1 MHMRTEEVSL
11 YIKVMTS
18 NSIVIKSFMTIFC
31 SGERKKYY
39 KHQKKA
45 ESNPDKYLSI
55 IIDGMD
61 QSKTHLPHW
70 IQCSKVGGVLFLA
83 SQV

>member
-1 MHMRTEEVSL
+1 MKTFSSL
-11 YIKVMTS
+11 FQS
-18 NSIVIKSFMTIFC
+18 VIYLYSF

-45 ESNPDKYLSI
+45 EQRPDKYLSL

-70 IQCSKVGGVLFLA
+70 IQKSKVRISSLDIVIGVEAKEKLIPA
-83 SQV
+83 

>member
-1 MHMRTEEVSL
+1 MQILNHNAGNRKVSSEVYCSL
-11 YIKVMTS
+11 VPRYLFRHFFFS
-18 NSIVIKSFMTIFC
+18 

-45 ESNPDKYLSI
+45 EKRPDKYLSL

-61 QSKTHLPHW
+61 QSKTHLP
-70 IQCSKVGGVLFLA
+70 IGSRNQRYG
-83 SQV
+83 

>member
-1 MHMRTEEVSL
+1 MKYRFNYFTIALQNVA
-11 YIKVMTS
+11 S
-18 NSIVIKSFMTIFC
+18 NVFIF

-45 ESNPDKYLSI
+45 EKNPEKYLSI

-70 IQCSKVGGVLFLA
+70 IQCSKVSTV
-83 SQV
+83 